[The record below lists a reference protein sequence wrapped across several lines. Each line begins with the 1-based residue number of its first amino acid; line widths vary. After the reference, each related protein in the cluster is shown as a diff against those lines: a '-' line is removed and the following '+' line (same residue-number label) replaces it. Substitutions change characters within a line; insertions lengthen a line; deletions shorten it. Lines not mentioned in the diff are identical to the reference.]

1 MQKKRSKLEKM
12 VKESESSISEL
23 ESKLEE
29 LDRQLQD
36 VENASNMEMVEQYSQ
51 LQKKLDAEMHKW
63 EQWST
68 ELDKIII

>member
-1 MQKKRSKLEKM
+1 M

-29 LDRQLQD
+29 LDKQLQD
-36 VENASNMEMVEQYSQ
+36 VENASNMAMVEQYSQ
-51 LQKKLDAEMHKW
+51 LQKKLDAEMDKW